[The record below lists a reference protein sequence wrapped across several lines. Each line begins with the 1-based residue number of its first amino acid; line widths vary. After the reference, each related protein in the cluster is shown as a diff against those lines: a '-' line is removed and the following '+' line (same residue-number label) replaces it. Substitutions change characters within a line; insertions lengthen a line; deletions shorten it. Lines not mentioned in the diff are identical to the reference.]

1 MVGLEAFL
9 AVLESAGPDIK
20 READQTRNEVRIMT
34 VHASKGLEAPVVF
47 LVDNGSAPFSES
59 HLPRLLP
66 FAPEKRLWEGGG
78 FLWRSSAEIANSTS
92 RAIADRIG
100 DKAREEYRRLLYV
113 GMTRAEDR
121 LIVCGYRGRNTPDD
135 GIWHALVDR
144 AFAGADIEEDR
155 IDPGNLAVRRYRTT
169 PARRAPTAAE
179 ADMPAAGAAYSAPLP
194 ARLTTALPPEP
205 ALPRPLSPSGASAL
219 IEDSGEGVASA
230 ASPVLAPAEP
240 SLAIAR
246 GIAVHRLLQSL
257 PDVPQAERE
266 AAAMRYLAR
275 AGADWPSGEAGRVWR
290 SVERVL
296 TDPAFAP
303 VFAEGS
309 RAEVSVMGTLSVGGR
324 DRAIA
329 GKIDRI
335 AVSRDRVLIV
345 DYKTN
350 RPPPE
355 TLAQVAPGYIAQLAL
370 YRALLAPLYPGREV
384 AAALLFTEAAR
395 LIPLPQETLVEA
407 LARLA
412 RA

>member
-1 MVGLEAFL
+1 
-9 AVLESAGPDIK
+9 
-20 READQTRNEVRIMT
+20 
-34 VHASKGLEAPVVF
+34 
-47 LVDNGSAPFSES
+47 
-59 HLPRLLP
+59 
-66 FAPEKRLWEGGG
+66 
-78 FLWRSSAEIANSTS
+78 
-92 RAIADRIG
+92 
-100 DKAREEYRRLLYV
+100 
-113 GMTRAEDR
+113 
-121 LIVCGYRGRNTPDD
+121 
-135 GIWHALVDR
+135 
-144 AFAGADIEEDR
+144 
-155 IDPGNLAVRRYRTT
+155 
-169 PARRAPTAAE
+169 
-179 ADMPAAGAAYSAPLP
+179 
-194 ARLTTALPPEP
+194 
-205 ALPRPLSPSGASAL
+205 
-219 IEDSGEGVASA
+219 
-230 ASPVLAPAEP
+230 
-240 SLAIAR
+240 
-246 GIAVHRLLQSL
+246 
-257 PDVPQAERE
+257 
-266 AAAMRYLAR
+266 MRYLAR